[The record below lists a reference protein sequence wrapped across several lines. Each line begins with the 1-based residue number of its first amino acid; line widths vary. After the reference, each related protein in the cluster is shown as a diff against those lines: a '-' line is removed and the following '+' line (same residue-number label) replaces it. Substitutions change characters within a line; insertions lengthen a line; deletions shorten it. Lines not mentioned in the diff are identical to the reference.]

1 MRQLRLI
8 PSGVQQIHKQ
18 GIATSP
24 SFFAF
29 CSSTA
34 VYIYRCSDASLKT
47 MLVSA
52 KRAIALVVWH
62 PADESCIATISVQ
75 GLISFW
81 NIDSEAI
88 RWTVQLSFT
97 TSVGKFDWHPCCA
110 SWDPAGTC
118 AARCTG

>member
-24 SFFAF
+24 SYFAF

-81 NIDSEAI
+81 NIDSESI
-88 RWTVQLSFT
+88 RCFGVMLQLAN
-97 TSVGKFDWHPCCA
+97 C
-110 SWDPAGTC
+110 SWAGC
-118 AARCTG
+118 